1 MRKLALGTLTTLLLT
16 FGIAPVAQGETF
28 SETKEQALAQNQQNV
43 RSTEAFDLVAAAYR
57 GQFKSQGVPSYYQL
71 QQAYEVGE
79 VDAETLVSRAIEA
92 GELSPAAAEDEAYIN
107 AVRLHLSGLSDS
119 FSND

>member
-1 MRKLALGTLTTLLLT
+1 MRKLTLGTLTTLLLT
-16 FGIAPVAQGETF
+16 LGIAPAAQGETF
-28 SETKEQALAQNQQNV
+28 SGTEEQALAQNRQNV

-57 GQFKSQGVPSYYQL
+57 GRFESEGVPSYYQL

-79 VDAETLVSRAIEA
+79 VDAKTLVSRAIEA
-92 GELSPAAAEDEAYIN
+92 GELSPAAAEDEGYIN

-119 FSND
+119 HGND

>member
-57 GQFKSQGVPSYYQL
+57 GQFKSQS
-71 QQAYEVGE
+71 
-79 VDAETLVSRAIEA
+79 LVI
-92 GELSPAAAEDEAYIN
+92 IN
-107 AVRLHLSGLSDS
+107 
-119 FSND
+119 SNKPMKWEKLMRKR